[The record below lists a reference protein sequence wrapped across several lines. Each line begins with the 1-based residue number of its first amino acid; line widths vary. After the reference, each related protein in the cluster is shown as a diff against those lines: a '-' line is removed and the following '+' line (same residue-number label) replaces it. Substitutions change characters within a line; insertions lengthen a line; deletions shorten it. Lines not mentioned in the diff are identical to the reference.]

1 MSPDK
6 YINSPDVLSF
16 NSGYLLLFVTF
27 ISATDVFCT
36 VYSTL
41 HSTFSKQCTVHY
53 SVQCILQCQ
62 TLFTGVRKGGVLQYI
77 SQASQLLGCLGTV
90 SSTVMCTVQHTEQC
104 PVQFIITITFA
115 LNCIVQFTV
124 YCLLYF
130 GLISQIPETW
140 AHSMLQYSLQQRGVI
155 SVQCSMK

>member
-1 MSPDK
+1 MDYHS
-6 YINSPDVLSF
+6 VLVTCF
-16 NSGYLLLFVTF
+16 YLLLSSVPLMYFV
-27 ISATDVFCT
+27 
-36 VYSTL
+36 
-41 HSTFSKQCTVHY
+41 QCTVHCPVHFAKQCAVHY
-53 SVQCILQCQ
+53 SLHCILQCK

-77 SQASQLLGCLGTV
+77 SQASQLLECLGTV
-90 SSTVMCTVQHTEQC
+90 SATVMCTVQHTEQC